1 MEMELNKKFEVLAIV
16 QARYLS
22 SRLPGKVLK
31 KVNDKT
37 IIEILINRLIKSK
50 KISKIIIACS
60 SNKMDKEIIKIAK
73 KLRIDYFIGSEKNV
87 LARYYFAAKKFNYK
101 NIVRITADCPLID
114 PNVVD
119 LVIKNFFEKS

>member
-50 KISKIIIACS
+50 KISKII
-60 SNKMDKEIIKIAK
+60 
-73 KLRIDYFIGSEKNV
+73 
-87 LARYYFAAKKFNYK
+87 
-101 NIVRITADCPLID
+101 
-114 PNVVD
+114 
-119 LVIKNFFEKS
+119 

>member
-73 KLRIDYFIGSEKNV
+73 KLN
-87 LARYYFAAKKFNYK
+87 
-101 NIVRITADCPLID
+101 
-114 PNVVD
+114 
-119 LVIKNFFEKS
+119 